1 MNAMWF
7 RKNGVEGTRRVAPA
21 GHHVYTVTH
30 APSGRHMTTDVSSL
44 ALRIAREWAEQAP
57 VVELFEAH
65 EHTAANLAAGLP
77 ADFMCGCAKGDLLV
91 PCRHTAPRVE
101 SPLPIAE
108 RCSSGL
114 ARGASLTMP
123 TDAQARALDN
133 SRGVVL
139 RYGSTGVGLTVLR
152 SLARRGWI
160 VLDDRIRPAHGVIT
174 SNGRRARARYEASK
188 AGAR

>member
-7 RKNGVEGTRRVAPA
+7 RKNGVEGTREIAPA
-21 GHHVYTVTH
+21 GHYVYTVTH
-30 APSGRHMTTDVSSL
+30 TASGRSMTTDVSSL

-57 VVELFEAH
+57 AVELM
-65 EHTAANLAAGLP
+65 T
-77 ADFMCGCAKGDLLV
+77 
-91 PCRHTAPRVE
+91 
-101 SPLPIAE
+101 SPLPAAE
-108 RCSSGL
+108 RCASGL

-123 TDAQARALDN
+123 SEPQARALDN
-133 SRGVVL
+133 PRGVVL
-139 RYGSTGVGLTVLR
+139 RYGSTGVGLTMLR

-174 SNGRRARARYEASK
+174 SNGRRALSRYEAK